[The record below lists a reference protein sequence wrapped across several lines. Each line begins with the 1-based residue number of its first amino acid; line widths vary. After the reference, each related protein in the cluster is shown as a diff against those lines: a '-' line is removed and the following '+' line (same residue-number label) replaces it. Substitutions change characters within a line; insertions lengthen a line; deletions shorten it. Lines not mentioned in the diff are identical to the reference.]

1 MYCCSPSIAIMNL
14 RTKIELQQN
23 RLLMLHEEAQALL
36 LRYPNVA
43 HVGVGIKER
52 GGRLTSDLCFRV
64 YVSKKMHLEML
75 KKGEV
80 VPRRIMG
87 MQTDVL
93 EQSGVTLH
101 AADIAVY
108 RPLTGGIMVSNESVT
123 SMVVGIGSGTMGCLA
138 RTDDV
143 ANKLVGLTARHVLT
157 DGLVGVP
164 RPTGIGLNV
173 GQTGLLNLLGIQNIG
188 TAMALSSSSGGLD
201 CGIVEIDAPLALAAV
216 SAGNENR
223 IQDIGLITGVAQA
236 VCYEVVRKRG
246 FATQVTQGV
255 VVDVKFE
262 GSKLLINPC
271 TEYPNFSEP
280 GDSGAVIVNAAN
292 KVVGLLI
299 GASSSDP
306 HKGVGN
312 HIKQVLTALDI
323 KIAGEGAST
332 AGLVGVPTERCP
344 AGGATTCTAGAVVG
358 IVSVA
363 ASRAYFR
370 ALDDATLFLNRQPG
384 YGANAAWQERRNDI
398 FGLVAPKLERVIF
411 SEPGSWEQR
420 AKIGRLP
427 TRPTISST
435 VDATLI
441 AAIRRLSTFQLDLF
455 KVHFPGATAGSID
468 AEKVR
473 ITFERFMNGD
483 LRERP
488 TGIHPYGPISLANDG
503 PREPNGKYETLFA
516 GFAWLCIENNIDKEE
531 WKPLYNV
538 MVQCQELFMY
548 VYRRRPQVA
557 PPAGSA
563 PINRS
568 NPVNSL
574 DQLTDVIGNPG
585 FGDQGY
591 TFAHFNLDG
600 PGGVTSVTSIAQSNE
615 ARKAFLRSKYRG
627 KSYAWTKLAMSK
639 NIQRMIFM
647 P

>member
-1 MYCCSPSIAIMNL
+1 
-14 RTKIELQQN
+14 
-23 RLLMLHEEAQALL
+23 MLHDEAQALL
-36 LRYPNVA
+36 MHYPNVA

-52 GGRLTSDLCFRV
+52 GGRLTADLCFRV
-64 YVSKKMHLEML
+64 YVSKKMQPGVL
-75 KKGEV
+75 KRDEI
-80 VPRRIMG
+80 VPRRILG

-93 EQSGVTLH
+93 EQQGVTLH
-101 AADIAVY
+101 AADTAVY

-143 ANKLVGLTARHVLT
+143 DNKLVGLTARHVLT
-157 DGLVGVP
+157 DGLTGVP
-164 RPTGIGLNV
+164 RPSGIGLNV
-173 GQTGLLNLLGIQNIG
+173 SQTGLLNLLGIQNIG
-188 TAMALSSSSGGLD
+188 TVKALSSSSGGLD
-201 CGIVEIDAPLALAAV
+201 CGIVEIEASLALAAV

-223 IQDIGLITGVAQA
+223 IQGIGLITGVAQA

-299 GASSSDP
+299 GAASSDP
-306 HKGVGN
+306 HKGVAN

-323 KIAGEGAST
+323 KIAGQGAST
-332 AGLVGVPTERCP
+332 AGLVGIPSERCP
-344 AGGATTCTAGAVVG
+344 AGGATTCTGGALVG
-358 IVSVA
+358 SVSVA

-370 ALDDATLFLNRQPG
+370 ALDDGTLYLRLQPG
-384 YGANAAWQERRNDI
+384 FGANAAWLQRQNDI
-398 FGLVAPKLERVIF
+398 FGLVAPKLERVVF

-420 AKIGRLP
+420 AKTGRLP
-427 TRPTISST
+427 TRPSISAT
-435 VDATLI
+435 TDATLI

-455 KVHFPGATAGSID
+455 RVHFPGATAGSID
-468 AEKVR
+468 ADKVR
-473 ITFERFMNGD
+473 ITFERFMNGE

-488 TGIHPYGPISLANDG
+488 SGIHPYGPAELLTDG

-516 GFAWLCIENNIDKEE
+516 GFAWLCIENNIDKED
-531 WKPLYNV
+531 WKPLYNL

-548 VYRRRPQVA
+548 VYRRRPQIA

-574 DQLTDVIGNPG
+574 DPDLTFGN
-585 FGDQGY
+585 QGY
-591 TFAHFNLDG
+591 TFSHFNLDG